1 MSHPAPAR
9 LPAPHATLAVF
20 VATRLEDVPDGCR
33 RYISVDGSVP
43 GAEVTWDH
51 HVTGEP
57 INLDAMPEVFDAS
70 GFDAV
75 ATTSPDADALVSVV
89 AVLHGGKGRLPGEV
103 RAVFESAAYWCDHL
117 RGHPALDADTNR
129 RGRGLLDHVATSIT
143 GTRAERAQR
152 FIELARE
159 LSARVERGE
168 PLPFLD
174 VWPEQVALARRL
186 KSEGRLRPHGHVM
199 VIELRDAPPIDPA
212 ALYAEHALPVSVH
225 VERHDDGG
233 PRYTVGLRPGPDVPL
248 RDLVSALH
256 ALARA
261 EHAHGPP
268 ALSPEPVP
276 GAENWGGRATVFGS
290 PWNYGSRLEPDEV
303 AGIVERALFG
313 GSMDV
318 WPAIGDDR

>member
-1 MSHPAPAR
+1 MSRPDHSPS
-9 LPAPHATLAVF
+9 PAPHAALGVF
-20 VATRLEDVPDGCR
+20 VATRLEDVPEGGR

-57 INLDAMPEVFDAS
+57 INLDAMPEVFDAG

-89 AVLHGGKGRLPGEV
+89 AVLHGGKGRLPREV

-117 RGHPALDADTNR
+117 RGHPALDAETTR
-129 RGRGLLDHVATSIT
+129 RGRGLFDHVATGIA

-152 FIELARE
+152 FVEFARD
-159 LSARVERGE
+159 LSARVERGA

-174 VWPEQVALARRL
+174 VWPEQVALAGRL
-186 KSEGRLRPHGHVM
+186 VAEGRLKPHGHVM
-199 VIELRDAPPIDPA
+199 LIDLRGAPPIDPA

-248 RDLVSALH
+248 RDLIPALH
-256 ALARA
+256 ALALA

-268 ALSPEPVP
+268 ALAPDPVP

-290 PWNYGSRLEPDEV
+290 PWNYGSRLEPAEV
-303 AGIVERALFG
+303 AEIVERALFG
-313 GSMDV
+313 GAMGV
-318 WPAIGDDR
+318 